1 MAVAVGV
8 LLGQAEFNLHVRDQV
23 GKVRVHL
30 AGALVQGSKIGVQD
44 VHSVVDLGRRNVFWA
59 VEVDDVEDH
68 GDHQHFGAVA
78 RKFPL
83 LGFEFQLALGFQ
95 CRSA

>member
-44 VHSVVDLGRRNVFWA
+44 VHSVVDLGRRNVLWA

-68 GDHQHFGAVA
+68 GDHQHLGAVA

-83 LGFEFQLALGFQ
+83 LGFQFQLALSFK

>member
-59 VEVDDVEDH
+59 VEVDDVEH
-68 GDHQHFGAVA
+68 HRDHQHLCAIA
-78 RKFPL
+78 RQFTL
-83 LGFEFQLALGFQ
+83 LGFQFQLALGLQ